1 MNEEILKQFEQR
13 MIEGFASVKEQI
25 TKSED
30 INKERMAE
38 LRRKVEEQEKRINKL
53 ENSVSYNVGKIA
65 GSITSVYIC
74 ACDICVSA
82 PICVV
87 SPIGVAST
95 VTGKYS

>member
-13 MIEGFASVKEQI
+13 MIEGFASVKELI

-38 LRRKVEEQEKRINKL
+38 LRHKAEEQEKRINKL

-65 GSITSVYIC
+65 GISAAISAALSII
-74 ACDICVSA
+74 AWFIKGGA
-82 PICVV
+82 
-87 SPIGVAST
+87 
-95 VTGKYS
+95 

>member
-13 MIEGFASVKEQI
+13 MIEGFASVKELI

-65 GSITSVYIC
+65 GI
-74 ACDICVSA
+74 SA
-82 PICVV
+82 AI
-87 SPIGVAST
+87 SAAMTIIAFFLKGGA
-95 VTGKYS
+95 

>member
-13 MIEGFASVKEQI
+13 MIEGFASVKELI

-38 LRRKVEEQEKRINKL
+38 LRHKVEEQEKRINKL

-65 GSITSVYIC
+65 GISAAISAALSII
-74 ACDICVSA
+74 AWFIKG
-82 PICVV
+82 
-87 SPIGVAST
+87 GV
-95 VTGKYS
+95 

>member
-13 MIEGFASVKEQI
+13 MIEGFASVKELI

-38 LRRKVEEQEKRINKL
+38 LRRKVGEQEKRINKL

-65 GSITSVYIC
+65 GI
-74 ACDICVSA
+74 SA
-82 PICVV
+82 AI
-87 SPIGVAST
+87 SAAMTIIAFFLKGGA
-95 VTGKYS
+95 